1 MKNTSVSAAFMLLG
15 ILFCT
20 CLIVSNL
27 MAAKIFVVGDITLS
41 AAVLLFPVSY
51 ILNDCIAEVWGYRKA
66 RLIIWTGFAINFLV
80 MAVFQLAVLLPP
92 SPHWEGAPHFD
103 YIFGLAPRL
112 AAASFVAFLA
122 GSLVN
127 AYVMSRMKLAT
138 GGRHFSLRAVVS
150 TLLGEGVDSLIF
162 FPCAYFGL
170 LPLRE
175 MLIVMAGEV
184 LLKVLYE
191 IAVLPF
197 TRRVVKFVKRM
208 DGVDVDDE
216 HISYNPFKISD
227 IG

>member
-1 MKNTSVSAAFMLLG
+1 MLLG
-15 ILFCT
+15 ILFCN

-27 MAAKIFVVGDITLS
+27 MAAKIFVVGEITLS

-103 YIFGLAPRL
+103 YVFGLAPRL
-112 AAASFVAFLA
+112 AAASFMAFLA

-138 GGRHFSLRAVVS
+138 QGRHFSLRAVVS

-162 FPCAYFGL
+162 FPCAYLGL
-170 LPLRE
+170 LPLKE
-175 MLIVMAGEV
+175 MLVVMAGEV

-191 IAVLPF
+191 IAVLPL
-197 TRRVVKFVKRM
+197 TRRVVQYVKRVE
-208 DGVDVDDE
+208 GVDVFDE
-216 HISYNPFKISD
+216 KISYNPLKICD

>member
-1 MKNTSVSAAFMLLG
+1 MLLG

-27 MAAKIFVVGDITLS
+27 MAAKIFVVGEITLS

-103 YIFGLAPRL
+103 YVFGLAPRL
-112 AAASFVAFLA
+112 AAASFMAFLA

-138 GGRHFSLRAVVS
+138 QGRHFSLRAVVS

-162 FPCAYFGL
+162 FPCAYLGL
-170 LPLRE
+170 LPLKE
-175 MLIVMAGEV
+175 MPVVMAGEV

-191 IAVLPF
+191 IAVLPL
-197 TRRVVKFVKRM
+197 TRRVVQYVKRVE
-208 DGVDVDDE
+208 GVDVFDE
-216 HISYNPFKISD
+216 KISYNPLKICD

>member
-1 MKNTSVSAAFMLLG
+1 MMLG

-27 MAAKIFVVGDITLS
+27 MAAKIFAVGDITLS

-122 GSLVN
+122 GSFVN
-127 AYVMSRMKLAT
+127 AYVMSRMKIASK
-138 GGRHFSLRAVVS
+138 GRHFSARAVVS
-150 TLLGEGVDSLIF
+150 TLVGEGVDSLIF
-162 FPCAYFGL
+162 FPCAYLGL

-175 MLIVMAGEV
+175 MFIVMAAEV
-184 LLKVLYE
+184 ALKVIFE
-191 IAVLPF
+191 IIALPL
-197 TRRVVKFVKRM
+197 TRRVVGYVKRTE
-208 DGVDVDDE
+208 GVDVYDE
-216 HISYNPFKISD
+216 GISYNPLRFGD

>member
-1 MKNTSVSAAFMLLG
+1 MMLG

-27 MAAKIFVVGDITLS
+27 MAAKIFAVGDIILS

-122 GSLVN
+122 GSFVN
-127 AYVMSRMKLAT
+127 AYVMSRMKIASK
-138 GGRHFSLRAVVS
+138 GRHFSARAVVS
-150 TLLGEGVDSLIF
+150 TLIGEGVDSLIF

-175 MLIVMAGEV
+175 MFIVMAAEV
-184 LLKVLYE
+184 ALKVIFE
-191 IAVLPF
+191 IIALPL
-197 TRRVVKFVKRM
+197 TRRVVGYVKRTE
-208 DGVDVDDE
+208 GVDVYDE
-216 HISYNPFKISD
+216 GISYNPLRFGD

>member
-1 MKNTSVSAAFMLLG
+1 MKNSSVSAAFMLLG

-27 MAAKIFVVGDITLS
+27 MAAKIFVVGEITLS

-103 YIFGLAPRL
+103 YVFGLAPRL
-112 AAASFVAFLA
+112 AAASFMAFLA

-138 GGRHFSLRAVVS
+138 RGRHFSLRAVVS

-162 FPCAYFGL
+162 FPCAYLGL
-170 LPLRE
+170 LPLKE
-175 MLIVMAGEV
+175 MLVVMAGEV

-191 IAVLPF
+191 IAVLPL
-197 TRRVVKFVKRM
+197 TRRVVQYVKRVE
-208 DGVDVDDE
+208 GVDVFDE
-216 HISYNPFKISD
+216 KISYNPLKICD

>member
-1 MKNTSVSAAFMLLG
+1 MMLG

-20 CLIVSNL
+20 CLVVSNL
-27 MAAKIFVVGDITLS
+27 MAAKIFAVGDVTLS

-103 YIFGLAPRL
+103 YVFGLAPRL
-112 AAASFVAFLA
+112 AAASFMAFLA

-138 GGRHFSLRAVVS
+138 QGRHFSLRAVVS

-162 FPCAYFGL
+162 FPCAYLGL
-170 LPLRE
+170 LPLKE
-175 MLIVMAGEV
+175 MLVVMAGEV

-191 IAVLPF
+191 IAVLPL
-197 TRRVVKFVKRM
+197 TRRVVQYVKRVE
-208 DGVDVDDE
+208 GVDVFDE
-216 HISYNPFKISD
+216 KISYNPLKICD

>member
-1 MKNTSVSAAFMLLG
+1 MKNTSVSAAFMMLG

-20 CLIVSNL
+20 CLVVSNL
-27 MAAKIFVVGDITLS
+27 MAAKIFVVGEITLS

-66 RLIIWTGFAINFLV
+66 RFIIWTGFAINFLI

-112 AAASFVAFLA
+112 AAASFIAFLA

-127 AYVMSRMKLAT
+127 AYVMSRMKLASR
-138 GGRHFSLRAVVS
+138 GRNFSLRAVVS

-162 FPCAYFGL
+162 FPCAYLGL
-170 LPLRE
+170 LPLKE
-175 MLIVMAGEV
+175 MFVVMAGEV

-191 IAVLPF
+191 MAVLPL
-197 TRRVVKFVKRM
+197 TRRVVNYVKRVE
-208 DGVDVDDE
+208 GVDVFDE
-216 HISYNPFKISD
+216 DISYNPLKIGD

>member
-1 MKNTSVSAAFMLLG
+1 MLLG

-27 MAAKIFVVGDITLS
+27 MAAKIFVAGGITLS

-51 ILNDCIAEVWGYRKA
+51 VLNDCIAEVWGYRKA
-66 RLIIWTGFAINFLV
+66 RLIIWAGFAMNFFV
-80 MAVFQLAVLLPP
+80 MAVFQLAVALPP
-92 SPHWEGAPHFD
+92 APFWEGAPHFD

-122 GSLVN
+122 GSFVN

-138 GGRHFSLRAVVS
+138 GGRHFSVRAVVS
-150 TLLGEGVDSLIF
+150 TLFGEGVDSLIF
-162 FPCAYFGL
+162 FPCAYLGL

-175 MLIVMAGEV
+175 MFVVMAAEV
-184 LLKVLYE
+184 ALKVLFE
-191 IAVLPF
+191 IVALPL
-197 TRRVVKFVKRM
+197 TRRVVKSIKRIE
-208 DGVDVDDE
+208 GVDVFDE
-216 HISYNPFKISD
+216 GISYNPLKIGD

>member
-1 MKNTSVSAAFMLLG
+1 MLLG

-138 GGRHFSLRAVVS
+138 NGRHFSLRAVVS

-197 TRRVVKFVKRM
+197 TLRVVKFVKRM
-208 DGVDVDDE
+208 DGVDVYDE

>member
-1 MKNTSVSAAFMLLG
+1 MLLG

-66 RLIIWTGFAINFLV
+66 RFIIWTGFAINFLV
-80 MAVFQLAVLLPP
+80 MAVFQLAVFLPP

-103 YIFGLAPRL
+103 YVFGLAPRL

-138 GGRHFSLRAVVS
+138 RGRGFSLRAVVS

-162 FPCAYFGL
+162 FPCAYLGL
-170 LPLRE
+170 LPMKE
-175 MLIVMAGEV
+175 MLIVMVGEV

-191 IAVLPF
+191 IAVLQL
-197 TRRVVKFVKRM
+197 TRRVVNYVKRVE
-208 DGVDVDDE
+208 GLDVLDE
-216 HISYNPFKISD
+216 DISYNPFKIGD
-227 IG
+227 LG

>member
-1 MKNTSVSAAFMLLG
+1 MLLG

-27 MAAKIFVVGDITLS
+27 MAAKIFVVGEITLS

-103 YIFGLAPRL
+103 YVFGLAPRL
-112 AAASFVAFLA
+112 AAASFMAFLA

-138 GGRHFSLRAVVS
+138 QGRHFSLRAVVS

-162 FPCAYFGL
+162 FPCAYLGL
-170 LPLRE
+170 LPVKE
-175 MLIVMAGEV
+175 MLVVMAGEV

-191 IAVLPF
+191 IAVLPL
-197 TRRVVKFVKRM
+197 TRRVVQYVKRVE
-208 DGVDVDDE
+208 GVDVFDE
-216 HISYNPFKISD
+216 KISYNPLKICD

>member
-1 MKNTSVSAAFMLLG
+1 MLLG

-41 AAVLLFPVSY
+41 AAVLLVPVSY

-138 GGRHFSLRAVVS
+138 NGRHFSLRAVVS

-208 DGVDVDDE
+208 DGVDVYDE